1 MSKLKAF
8 IKSKCEDDSS
18 LAMKLAK
25 LAGYTDRSGFYRF
38 LNDHRKETTD
48 IQSIINI
55 VKEIDPANERVVMGE
70 YIMTLDPN
78 KSAARQA
85 LEYLDVNKYYIERN
99 ALLDKM
105 KDAHNGKSQEW
116 YKIYSIHS
124 EVQDGNLTYLEAMN
138 KVGSVNTKTPE
149 MNVFKNILLLYPLC
163 SKGEF
168 GLMSEIADL
177 IDVDSLHLTGYVN
190 DSYRCRLLIMSA
202 SAAVSQNKLKRA
214 RFNAGMALSETK
226 IDRFSVF
233 ACLHLGNSYIYTSY
247 EKAKENFFK
256 GLGYANANSEYKRE
270 IKRSLAM
277 LENVWDKEEN
287 EWLDL
292 DSRDTTD
299 MQEVAFHHIVNKRN
313 DQARSILN
321 QLDERDSSNHELAY
335 NTFLRGLLMNDFNC
349 YCQSVKLFKDTGDK
363 YTLQLPLR
371 SIERLGADKSLVE
384 LIAH

>member
-18 LAMKLAK
+18 MAMKLAK
-25 LAGYTDRSGFYRF
+25 IAGYTDRSGFYRF
-38 LNDHRKETTD
+38 LNEPSKETSD
-48 IQSIINI
+48 IQSIIDI
-55 VKEIDPANERVVMGE
+55 VKVLDPANERVVMGE

-78 KSAARQA
+78 KSVARQA
-85 LEYLDVNKYYIERN
+85 LEYLDVNKYYVERN
-99 ALLDKM
+99 ALLDRM
-105 KDAHNGKSQEW
+105 KDSHNAKSKEW
-116 YKIYSIHS
+116 HKIYSIHS
-124 EVQDGNLTYLEAMN
+124 EIQDGKLTYLEAMN
-138 KVGSVNTKTPE
+138 KVGLVNTKTPE

-168 GLMSEIADL
+168 GLMNEIADL
-177 IDVDSLHLTGYVN
+177 IDVDSLNISGYVK

-226 IDRFSVF
+226 IYRFAVF
-233 ACLHLGNSYIYTSY
+233 ACLHIGNSYIYTDY
-247 EKAKENFFK
+247 EKAKEHFFK
-256 GLGYANANSEYKRE
+256 GLGFANANSEYKRE
-270 IKRSLAM
+270 IRRSLAM
-277 LENVWDKEEN
+277 LENVWNKEEN

-292 DSRDTTD
+292 DSTATTD

-313 DQARSILN
+313 DQARVILN

-335 NTFLRGLLMNDFNC
+335 NTFLRGFLMNDFNC
-349 YCQSVKLFKDTGDK
+349 YCQSVKFFKDSGDK

-371 SIERLGADKSLVE
+371 NIERMGADKNLLE